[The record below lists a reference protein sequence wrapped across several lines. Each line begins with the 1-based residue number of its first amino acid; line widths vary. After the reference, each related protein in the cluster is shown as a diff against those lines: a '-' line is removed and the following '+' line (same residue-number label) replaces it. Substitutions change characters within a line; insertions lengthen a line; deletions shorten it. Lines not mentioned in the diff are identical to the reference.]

1 MTSNIT
7 DVSGSN
13 INKTIPRDRFI
24 EASTDLVL
32 HLSNKIIDITR
43 KPEFQERLQV
53 ILDPMVNHVINR
65 VFPYII
71 LSSILFL
78 ILLLLTVSTFIMVVR
93 SSLKAIQSVDRAMKT
108 GLPDDW

>member
-1 MTSNIT
+1 MTSNIR
-7 DVSGSN
+7 DISGSN
-13 INKTIPRDRFI
+13 INKTVPRDRFI

-32 HLSNKIIDITR
+32 PLSNKIIDITR
-43 KPEFQERLQV
+43 KPEFQERLQL
-53 ILDPMVNHVINR
+53 ILDPMVNHIINR

-71 LSSILFL
+71 LSSILFIIL
-78 ILLLLTVSTFIMVVR
+78 ILLTVSTFIMVVR